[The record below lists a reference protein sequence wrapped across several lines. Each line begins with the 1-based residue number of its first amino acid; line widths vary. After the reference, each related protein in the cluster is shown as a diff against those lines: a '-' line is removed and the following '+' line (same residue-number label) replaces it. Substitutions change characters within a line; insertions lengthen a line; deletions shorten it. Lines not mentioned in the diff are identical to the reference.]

1 MFEGTGQLD
10 GRNVPPHSLVTF
22 SVDDRGFDF
31 VGGKEGARL
40 VVISGK
46 PIHEPI
52 VQYGPFVMNT
62 REQIDQAMKDF
73 QSNNFVRDRAWIKR
87 DK

>member
-1 MFEGTGQLD
+1 LGTDGDSLD
-10 GRNVPPHSLVTF
+10 F
-22 SVDDRGFDF
+22 AA
-31 VGGKEGARL
+31 GKEGARFI
-40 VVISGK
+40 VISGK
-46 PIHEPI
+46 PVHEPI

-73 QSNNFVRDRAWIKR
+73 QSSNFVRDRAWIKR